1 MLKAVK
7 GNKVYKIDETAK
19 KRYLEDGYDIYE
31 DKKLIESSPKK
42 EVKYADYKK
51 LENAYEMLNED
62 AAEVLKQKEEL
73 EKKVAELESSANNE
87 ELVNKVA
94 ELEDALKKQESTNAE
109 LVKANEEFVKSNEK
123 LTKQIEKLKG
133 TGAKEE

>member
-42 EVKYADYKK
+42 EVKYADYEK
-51 LENAYEMLNED
+51 LEKELKAVKENAN
-62 AAEVLKQKEEL
+62 
-73 EKKVAELESSANNE
+73 SNE
-87 ELVNKVA
+87 ELVKANEELTQKVA
-94 ELEDALKKQESTNAE
+94 ELEDALKKQESTNTE